1 MELIY
6 RGRKYRSNNSIALKI
21 IQERGYQVSHINQVT
36 PVAIDRKFPLGQYVK
51 QFFYED
57 IDTIYRPGKFWY
69 EQKINY
75 LDNCW
80 RSSVTQQLVSC
91 WVKTLVIER
100 ETAKP
105 RLPIKY
111 KYRGVTYYK

>member
-57 IDTIYRPGKFWY
+57 IDTIYRPGKFL
-69 EQKINY
+69 K
-75 LDNCW
+75 LPATPC
-80 RSSVTQQLVSC
+80 VP
-91 WVKTLVIER
+91 TLWTISN
-100 ETAKP
+100 
-105 RLPIKY
+105 
-111 KYRGVTYYK
+111 